1 MKAST
6 IPLPPLQQI
15 PTDIVSAKDYERYA
29 EPRLS
34 PMAYAYFSEGAEEER
49 LMIKNE
55 LAYQQ
60 YQIWPRVLSDLRKAH
75 THLTLHERT
84 YPFPIFLAP
93 VAYQRL
99 AHSEGERASALA
111 AAAMQVPFTISMQS
125 SIGLDVLAEHT
136 SGTRWLQWYWQPDQ
150 LASQQLLKKAVQ
162 AGIEAIVLTVDAPIS
177 GIRNKSQRAGF
188 SLPTDIE
195 AVLLKE
201 FNLVVPS
208 TSVAGHSPLFA
219 SGFLSYVPR
228 WKEIERFI
236 QECPLPVWIKGIL
249 HPGDALLALQAGAVG
264 VIVSNHGGRVLDK
277 APTTIQALPA
287 VANALEGQLPIIVD
301 GGIRR
306 GSDVFIALALGATA
320 VMIGRPYIYALATA
334 GAIGVAHLLHLLR
347 TEFEVTMALAGC
359 ATLAD
364 IQASC
369 LTPDD

>member
-1 MKAST
+1 MTTKT

-15 PTDIVSAKDYERYA
+15 PTDIVAAKDYERYA

-49 LMIKNE
+49 LTIKNE
-55 LAYQQ
+55 SAYHQ
-60 YQIWPRVLSDLRKAH
+60 YQIWPRLLSDLRKAH

-99 AHSEGERASALA
+99 AHPEGERASALA
-111 AAAMQVPFTISMQS
+111 AAAMQVPFIVSMQS
-125 SIGLDVLAEHT
+125 SIGLDVLAEHA

-150 LASQQLLKKAVQ
+150 VASEQLLKKAVQ
-162 AGIEAIVLTVDAPIS
+162 TGIEAIVLTVDAPIS
-177 GIRNKSQRAGF
+177 GIRNKSQRLGF
-188 SLPTDIE
+188 SLPTDID
-195 AVLLKE
+195 AVLLND
-201 FNLVVPS
+201 FNRALPP
-208 TSVAGHSPLFA
+208 TSVAGSSPLFG
-219 SGFLSYVPR
+219 SGFLHYVPR
-228 WKEIERFI
+228 WQEVERFI
-236 QECPLPVWIKGIL
+236 QACPLPVWIKGIL
-249 HPGDALLALQAGAVG
+249 HPADALLAAQVGAAG

-277 APTTIQALPA
+277 APTTLQALTA
-287 VANALEGQLPIIVD
+287 VANVLQGQLPIIVD

-306 GSDVFIALALGATA
+306 GSDVFVALALGAKA

-334 GAIGVAHLLHLLR
+334 GAIGVVHLLHLLR
-347 TEFEVTMALAGC
+347 TEFEATMALSGC

-369 LTPDD
+369 LVLD